1 MLKTTPLLFTF
12 RRVLSSIKPVN
23 NIEKISVKSS
33 EVLADTF
40 GRQHDYLRISLTEK
54 CNLRCQY
61 CMPEQGVPLTHRSKL
76 LSTDELIDLAQ
87 IFANEGVTK
96 IRLTGGEPLVRKD
109 VIEIVSR
116 LKGLEGIQQV
126 AMTTNAIVLAKKLDD
141 LKKAGLD
148 LINISLDTLEEKK
161 YAFVT
166 RRPAAGFQRVMD
178 AIDKAIDY
186 GYAPLKI
193 NCVVMRGLNDD
204 EIVDFVAWTKD
215 KPVDVRFIEYM
226 PFDGNKW
233 NDKKMVSYHEMVSII
248 RQTYPDFQRCQHQDH
263 QNDTSKAWKVPGFQ
277 GSVGFISSMTDNFCG
292 TCNRLR
298 LTADGNLKVCLFG
311 NTEINLRD
319 PLRDAQVS
327 KEDMKQ
333 LIEAAVKRKKAK
345 HAGMMNLVNMKNRPM
360 ILIGG

>member
-1 MLKTTPLLFTF
+1 MSSIIF
-12 RRVLSSIKPVN
+12 RRALSSIIKPVN
-23 NIEKISVKSS
+23 VKTTEKLAKS

-61 CMPEQGVPLTHRSKL
+61 CMPEQGVPLTAKSQL
-76 LSTDELIDLAQ
+76 LSSDELVDLAQ

-109 VIEIVSR
+109 VIDIIGR
-116 LKGLEGIQQV
+116 LKALEGIQQV
-126 AMTTNAIVLAKKLDD
+126 AMTTNGIVLAKKLDD
-141 LKKAGLD
+141 LKRSGLD
-148 LINISLDTLEEKK
+148 MINISLDTLEEQK

-166 RRPAAGFQRVMD
+166 RRPASGFQRVMD

-193 NCVVMRGLNDD
+193 NCVVMRGLNED
-204 EIVDFVAWTKD
+204 ELVSFVAWTKD
-215 KPVDVRFIEYM
+215 KPINVRFIEYM

-233 NDKKMVSYHEMVSII
+233 NDKKMVSYHEMVSMI
-248 RQTYPDFQRCQHQDH
+248 RQVYPDFQRCEHQDAA
-263 QNDTSKAWKVPGFQ
+263 NDTSKAWQVPGFQ

-311 NTEINLRD
+311 NTEVNLRD

-327 KEDMKQ
+327 KDDLKQ

-345 HAGMMNLVNMKNRPM
+345 HAGMFNLAKMKNRPM